1 MDTSPID
8 KDNQSVASTDQ
19 DGALVET
26 IHELLHQND
35 FDSPRFS
42 EMLGRLERR
51 HGDGVFVELL
61 FILSHLRFT
70 PEEARRHW
78 DAIQQH
84 RATMRGKLQTSVDL
98 RVALVSYF
106 LEINKKLRNPKVI
119 ELKLFEQTQ
128 ASAYRDE
135 LTGLCNFRY
144 FKDHLAREIHRSERF
159 GLPVSLVMVDIDDF
173 KHFNDKNGHEAGNQA
188 LAEVARLLI
197 ESLRKIDVAARYGGE
212 EFAIILPS
220 TSKPAAIKIAERA
233 RRRIEGHAFKHATDQ
248 PGGRLTVS
256 MGVASHPA
264 DGSDAADLVSHA
276 DSALYVSKTLG
287 KNQVH
292 PYSQSR
298 RSFRRV
304 DAAIEGRF
312 AAVSEKVHPLRTI
325 NIGPAGIL
333 FRTGQRLSAGTV
345 IELHLALPGSVA
357 EIALTGEVIRTT
369 EKPRG
374 HFETA
379 LRFLHMPPAD
389 RALLHDFIEAST
401 TAGDQGGADAQT
413 AAQSTHESKPR
424 G

>member
-1 MDTSPID
+1 MDTAPLKED
-8 KDNQSVASTDQ
+8 DRPAAATEQ
-19 DGALVET
+19 DIALVET
-26 IHELLHQND
+26 VHSLLLEND
-35 FDSPRFS
+35 LDAPRFV
-42 EMLGRLERR
+42 ENLGRLERR
-51 HGDGVFVELL
+51 HGGGVYVELL

-78 DAIQQH
+78 DEIEKH
-84 RATMRGKLQTSVDL
+84 RARMRDKLQTSVDL

-106 LEINKKLRNPKVI
+106 LEINKKLTNPKVI

-144 FKDHLAREIHRSERF
+144 FRDHLAREIHRSERF

-173 KHFNDKNGHEAGNQA
+173 KHFNDTNGHEAGNQA
-188 LAEVARLLI
+188 LTEVARLLN

-220 TSKPAAIKIAERA
+220 TSKPAAIKIGERA
-233 RRRIEGHAFKHATDQ
+233 RRRIESHAFKGASDQ

-264 DGSDAADLVSHA
+264 DAGDATDLVSHA

-325 NIGPAGIL
+325 NIGPAGVL
-333 FRTGQRLSAGTV
+333 FRTGQRISSGTV
-345 IELHLALPGSVA
+345 LQLQLSLPGSVH
-357 EIALTGEVIRTT
+357 EVSLTGEVIRVT

-379 LRFLHMPPAD
+379 LKFLHMPPAD
-389 RALLHDFIEAST
+389 RSLLNDFIEAS
-401 TAGDQGGADAQT
+401 GI
-413 AAQSTHESKPR
+413 AAEPGQSRS
-424 G
+424 

>member
-1 MDTSPID
+1 MDTAPPE
-8 KDNQSVASTDQ
+8 DNDVDQ
-19 DGALVET
+19 APAATEQDIALVET
-26 IHELLHQND
+26 VHALLHQNEL
-35 FDSPRFS
+35 DSPRFV
-42 EMLGRLERR
+42 EMLERLERR
-51 HGDGVFVELL
+51 HGSGVYVELL
-61 FILSHLRFT
+61 FILSHLRF
-70 PEEARRHW
+70 PPDEARRHW
-78 DAIQQH
+78 DAIHAH
-84 RATMRGKLQTSVDL
+84 RKVMRDRLQTPVDL

-106 LEINKKLRNPKVI
+106 LEINRKLRNPKVI

-173 KHFNDKNGHEAGNQA
+173 KQFNDTNGHEAGNQA

-220 TSKPAAIKIAERA
+220 TSKSSAIKIAERA
-233 RRRIEGHAFKHATDQ
+233 RRRIEGHAFRHGADQ

-264 DGSDAADLVSHA
+264 DSSDATDLVSHA

-304 DAAIEGRF
+304 DAALEGRF
-312 AAVSEKVHPLRTI
+312 AAVSDKVHPLRTI
-325 NIGPAGIL
+325 NLGPAGVL
-333 FRTGQRLSAGTV
+333 FKTGQRVSSGTV
-345 IELHLALPGSVA
+345 LQLHLSLPGSVH
-357 EIALTGEVIRTT
+357 EIELTGEVIRVA
-369 EKPRG
+369 EKRG

-389 RALLHDFIEAST
+389 RSLLNDFIEASGAPEQAG
-401 TAGDQGGADAQT
+401 TATQGPGDDGDD
-413 AAQSTHESKPR
+413 R

>member
-1 MDTSPID
+1 MDTAPLKED
-8 KDNQSVASTDQ
+8 DRPAAATEQ
-19 DGALVET
+19 DIALVET
-26 IHELLHQND
+26 VHSLLLEND
-35 FDSPRFS
+35 LDAPRFV
-42 EMLGRLERR
+42 ENLGRLERR
-51 HGDGVFVELL
+51 HGGGVYVELL
-61 FILSHLRFT
+61 FILSHLRFR
-70 PEEARRHW
+70 PEVARRHW
-78 DAIQQH
+78 DEIEKH
-84 RATMRGKLQTSVDL
+84 RARMRDKLQTSVDL

-106 LEINKKLRNPKVI
+106 LEINKKLTNPKVI

-144 FKDHLAREIHRSERF
+144 FRDHLAREIHRSERF

-173 KHFNDKNGHEAGNQA
+173 KHFNVTNGHEAGNQA
-188 LAEVARLLI
+188 LTEVARLLN

-220 TSKPAAIKIAERA
+220 TSKPAAIKIGERA
-233 RRRIEGHAFKHATDQ
+233 RRRIESHAFKGASDQ

-264 DGSDAADLVSHA
+264 DAGDATDLVSHA

-325 NIGPAGIL
+325 NIGPAGVL
-333 FRTGQRLSAGTV
+333 FRTGQRISSGTV
-345 IELHLALPGSVA
+345 LQLQLSLPGSVH
-357 EIALTGEVIRTT
+357 EVSLTGEVIRVT

-379 LRFLHMPPAD
+379 LKFLHMPPAD
-389 RALLHDFIEAST
+389 RSLLNDSIEAS
-401 TAGDQGGADAQT
+401 GI
-413 AAQSTHESKPR
+413 AAEPGQSRS
-424 G
+424 

>member
-1 MDTSPID
+1 MDTAPLKED
-8 KDNQSVASTDQ
+8 KQPAAATEQ
-19 DGALVET
+19 DIELVEMV
-26 IHELLHQND
+26 HSLLLQND
-35 FDSPRFS
+35 LASPRFF
-42 EMLGRLERR
+42 EMLGRLEKR
-51 HGDGVFVELL
+51 HGGGVYVELL

-78 DAIQQH
+78 DAIQKH
-84 RATMRGKLQTSVDL
+84 RSTMRDKLQTAVDL

-106 LEINKKLRNPKVI
+106 LEINKKLTNPKVI
-119 ELKLFEQTQ
+119 ELTLFAQTQ

-144 FKDHLAREIHRSERF
+144 FRDHLAREIHRSERF
-159 GLPVSLVMVDIDDF
+159 GHPVSLVMVDIDDF
-173 KHFNDKNGHEAGNQA
+173 KLFNDTNGHEAGNQA

-220 TSKPAAIKIAERA
+220 TSKSAAIKIAERA
-233 RRRIEGHAFKHATDQ
+233 RRRIESHAFKHASDQ

-264 DGSDAADLVSHA
+264 DAGDGTDLVNHA

-292 PYSQSR
+292 PFSQSR
-298 RSFRRV
+298 RSFGRV
-304 DAAIEGRF
+304 DAAVEGRF

-325 NIGPAGIL
+325 NIGPAGVL
-333 FRTGQRLSAGTV
+333 FRTNQRISSGTV
-345 IELHLALPGSVA
+345 LQLQLSLPGSVH
-357 EIALTGEVIRTT
+357 EISLAGEVIRVN

-379 LRFLHMPPAD
+379 LKILHMPPAD
-389 RALLHDFIEAST
+389 RFLLNDFIEASGV
-401 TAGDQGGADAQT
+401 AGESDALSAQGSEDDAGRR
-413 AAQSTHESKPR
+413 S
-424 G
+424 

>member
-1 MDTSPID
+1 MDSAPLN
-8 KDNQSVASTDQ
+8 KDNQPTAASEQ
-19 DGALVET
+19 DIELVET
-26 IHELLHQND
+26 VHSLLLQND
-35 FDSPRFS
+35 LDAPRFA
-42 EMLGRLERR
+42 EMLDRLERR
-51 HGDGVFVELL
+51 HGGGVYVELL

-78 DAIQQH
+78 EAIQKH
-84 RATMRGKLQTSVDL
+84 RATMRDRLATSVDL

-106 LEINKKLRNPKVI
+106 LEINKKLTNPKVI
-119 ELKLFEQTQ
+119 ELKIFEQTQ

-173 KHFNDKNGHEAGNQA
+173 KHFNDTNGHEAGNQA

-220 TSKPAAIKIAERA
+220 TSKTAAIKIAERA
-233 RRRIEGHAFKHATDQ
+233 RRRIESHAFQHATDQ

-264 DGSDAADLVSHA
+264 DAGDATDLVSHA

-325 NIGPAGIL
+325 NIGPAGVL
-333 FRTGQRLSAGTV
+333 FRTGQRVSSGAVL
-345 IELHLALPGSVA
+345 ELHLSLPGSVH
-357 EIALTGEVIRTT
+357 EIAVTGDVIRVT

-379 LRFLHMPPAD
+379 LRFRHMSPAD
-389 RALLHDFIEAST
+389 RSLLSDFIEASGVAGESGAPSVRT
-401 TAGDQGGADAQT
+401 DAYTAIDDA
-413 AAQSTHESKPR
+413 E
-424 G
+424 